1 MQQTSSLQM
10 KRKKK
15 KNQGVVIS
23 PSQYISLP
31 GPGTKSDLPSALKAH
46 SPLILSNFLRAPFSQ
61 SIS

>member
-10 KRKKK
+10 KKKK

-31 GPGTKSDLPSALKAH
+31 GPRTKSDLPSALKAH
-46 SPLILSNFLRAPFSQ
+46 SPVIFAKFLRAPFSQ